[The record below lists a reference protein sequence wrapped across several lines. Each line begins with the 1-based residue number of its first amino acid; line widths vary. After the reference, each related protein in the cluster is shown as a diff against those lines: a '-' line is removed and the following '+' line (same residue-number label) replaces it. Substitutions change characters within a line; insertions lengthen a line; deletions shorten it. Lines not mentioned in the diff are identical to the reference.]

1 MAKQLRTKEELSEL
15 CQRCGKCCM
24 TMSFEGGVVTK
35 SERDVIHW
43 MQLHGLQ
50 VDYYQ
55 LNGGKQRYAFTIPLR
70 CNELVEK
77 DGRFSCGIYD
87 TRPQMCRDYDGS
99 VEGPAGVE
107 DCLWKTEG
115 YIEV

>member
-24 TMSFEGGVVTK
+24 AMSFEGGVVTK
-35 SERDVIHW
+35 TERDVIHW

-77 DGRFSCGIYD
+77 EGRFSCGIYD

-99 VEGPAGVE
+99 VKGPAGVE